1 VRRFMLG
8 IAAGSML
15 VLALVPAAQAHTGI
29 EVGDYILEIGWRNE
43 PAYLGQPNAVQVI
56 VLNHDDESPVLDLD
70 SGALAAVVSTA
81 GTNSPSMPLTP
92 AFDAVERTGS
102 LGEYAAAIV
111 PTAPGDYRF
120 HITGSIKGTD
130 VDLELTSGQD
140 TFDQVQGS
148 SDLEFPAKLPNLG
161 EVATRLDR
169 IDARIAELQSADP
182 GTGGADEALAAA
194 KAAADAARDAS
205 AAANGALMVGLLV
218 GGLGLVVGAA
228 ALVAALR
235 AGRRGST
242 AG

>member
-1 VRRFMLG
+1 MRRFMLG
-8 IAAGSML
+8 IAAGSL
-15 VLALVPAAQAHTGI
+15 LLLALAPAAQAHTGI

-56 VLNHDDESPVLDLD
+56 VRNHDDESPVLDLD
-70 SGALAAVVSTA
+70 ADALAAVVSTA
-81 GTNSPSMPLTP
+81 GADSPSMPLTP

-111 PTAPGDYRF
+111 PTAPGDYTF

-130 VDLELTSGQD
+130 VDLELTSGED

-169 IDARIAELQSADP
+169 IDARIAELQSAGP
-182 GTGGADEALAAA
+182 GDGAAEALRVAEEARLVA
-194 KAAADAARDAS
+194 LSMRGAADNAVQAGYVVA
-205 AAANGALMVGLLV
+205 GLGLLV
-218 GGLGLVVGAA
+218 GAVALFLGFRAVRKGARSA
-228 ALVAALR
+228 
-235 AGRRGST
+235 
-242 AG
+242 